1 MSISTMDIEYSP
13 DMGGKEGLS
22 ALGYSRVYKSEDTE
36 FWAMDT
42 KSHRYQISFNRFVSL
57 NRLDSAYLCK
67 ATCVVR
73 DDGGWATAMQL
84 SACEMEACARRMRE
98 LEAEVDG

>member
-1 MSISTMDIEYSP
+1 MIMSTMDIEYSP
-13 DMGGKEGLS
+13 DMGGKEALS

-36 FWAMDT
+36 FWAIDT
-42 KSHRYQISFNRFVSL
+42 KSHRRQISFNRFG
-57 NRLDSAYLCK
+57 RAYLCE
-67 ATCVVR
+67 ATYVVR

-98 LEAEVDG
+98 LEAEVES